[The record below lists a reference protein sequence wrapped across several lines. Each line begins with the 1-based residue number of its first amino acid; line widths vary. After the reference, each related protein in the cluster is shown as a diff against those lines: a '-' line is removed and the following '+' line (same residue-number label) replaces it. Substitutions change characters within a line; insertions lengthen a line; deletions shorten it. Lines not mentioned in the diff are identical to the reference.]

1 MPITM
6 KSIIRMVVVVGT
18 NGEVVAL
25 VEKEN

>member
-6 KSIIRMVVVVGT
+6 ESIIRMVVVAGT

>member
-1 MPITM
+1 MLITM
-6 KSIIRMVVVVGT
+6 ESIIRMVVVVGT